1 MDKTNHVPPKWPH
14 LHVSSSKEKILQSL
28 LSAVFPCMVE
38 ANASRDDQNGGEDD
52 VVQDTESLRLPS
64 HNTDVLHCHGGGTAR
79 LLAGWWWKIMTSRRR
94 TLSGQYY
101 HELFNQYNHSHWK
114 ALCKKKDTFHNSLSC
129 LRFINIIEWMLWT
142 SYWLTRNK
150 ASDQTSLSLVTAAGF
165 ATSVTIE
172 LWLLRS
178 FLHRIYCRLNSSN
191 ITERKAN
198 DLFFHSNNDSEY
210 HRLWEDNTVSTAI
223 NDKWLPSI
231 LRTQYSFK
239 SNQRHWIPSTLRRQY
254 SFNSNQLQ
262 VTTIDSENTVQF
274 QQQSTTSNTID
285 LEKTIQFCPNPSS
298 SQTTATN
305 SIIEKTMLHWPSG
318 TCTGIRTHWL
328 NQNIR
333 TNLPRLRNG
342 LNSISRRDAMNQM
355 SPEQRRRYRVIK
367 SENVM

>member
-223 NDKWLPSI
+223 NYKWLPSI
-231 LRTQYSFK
+231 LRTQYSFN
-239 SNQRHWIPSTLRRQY
+239 SNQRHRIPSTWRRQY
-254 SFNSNQLQ
+254 SFALIRVPLKQRR
-262 VTTIDSENTVQF
+262 
-274 QQQSTTSNTID
+274 
-285 LEKTIQFCPNPSS
+285 
-298 SQTTATN
+298 QTASLRKPCYTDPAA
-305 SIIEKTMLHWPSG
+305 PAPASG
-318 TCTGIRTHWL
+318 HTDWIRTSGQICRGCATVWTVSAAGTQWIKCRP
-328 NQNIR
+328 N
-333 TNLPRLRNG
+333 NG
-342 LNSISRRDAMNQM
+342 D
-355 SPEQRRRYRVIK
+355 VI
-367 SENVM
+367 V